1 MVRHAEADI
10 DLCPVGRRAARGQ
23 ERGGPVTGAFPPKS
37 RAQARW
43 APGWTF
49 QGGTPHV
56 RVLLNEPAA
65 QEQLENPLKVF
76 NSCQRELVS
85 KNKPQNLEHE
95 EKPAPAE
102 AMRAA
107 AAHQHRHTTKSD
119 SPRPRGRPSPHIL
132 SAGKENSSLVTSG
145 AASF

>member
-1 MVRHAEADI
+1 MSRGEASSAW
-10 DLCPVGRRAARGQ
+10 PGAW
-23 ERGGPVTGAFPPKS
+23 GPVTGAFPPKS

-43 APGWTF
+43 APDWTF

-56 RVLLNEPAA
+56 RDLLNEPAA
-65 QEQLENPLKVF
+65 QGQLENPLKVF

-102 AMRAA
+102 ATRAA
-107 AAHQHRHTTKSD
+107 AAHQQTASD
-119 SPRPRGRPSPHIL
+119 RPRGRPSPQIL
-132 SAGKENSSLVTSG
+132 SAGKENSSLVTYG
-145 AASF
+145 AASFFQHPSPKSI